1 MDTITIVCLA
11 LMVIFGV
18 TAAMM
23 HSGIKAAIALGITSI
38 FLSIIL
44 FIMNCPIAALFE
56 ISVCSGLITVIFI
69 STASMTERGNKTETE
84 AGDKDYKKRFVALP
98 FILIIAGIT
107 LATVVILTGFDLSS
121 VENELPAAQ
130 ESFKEVFWN
139 TRQVDILGQIIVV
152 LAGAFAVVAL
162 IKERNKI

>member
-1 MDTITIVCLA
+1 MDTVTIVCLA

-23 HSGIKAAIALGITSI
+23 QSGIKAAIALGVTSI
-38 FLSIIL
+38 FLSILL
-44 FIMNCPIAALFE
+44 FIMKCPIAAVFE
-56 ISVCSGLITVIFI
+56 LSVCSGLITAIFI
-69 STASMTERGNKTETE
+69 STASMTERGSKTEAEEKKT
-84 AGDKDYKKRFVALP
+84 DYNKRFVALP
-98 FILIIAGIT
+98 FILIIAGVA
-107 LATVVILTGFDLSS
+107 LATVVILTGFDLN
-121 VENELPAAQ
+121 VVNEVPAAE

-139 TRQVDILGQIIVV
+139 TRQADILGQIIVV